1 MTTSNEI
8 EAQKQVRLDWIR
20 RVYNSDTEAISQAAS
35 DEHLLDNTN
44 FDLKMF
50 IDTYRP
56 LTKLKEARGDL
67 DFRIENVRHE
77 HPDVTFVDLCLDDE
91 HIFEAYVRF
100 ESELPCHVM
109 YWMSYPPLPASVTIR
124 KYEAKDAAKCVE
136 LERACPMEM
145 LDGSSWVIDRGE
157 YFDDYLKLM
166 AGLDAAVVEAGDR
179 IVGFYDCAL
188 RPISYQDNPEAFC
201 VYQHHYRV
209 HPDFRAGSV
218 SQALASYVDPRR
230 TFEKYDVQFPYSM
243 VDPNNAHL
251 QNMGFP
257 PVPEVAIAR
266 LSIPVKAGR
275 VTNEWLPNDS
285 SAISELI
292 NATHGSRSFFQIYS
306 EQSLADRTQRVSSY
320 SIDCFRRTEE
330 AVIGIWQVNE
340 RNYTV
345 TDDDPKELRLAF
357 VLDYGFVEPEDLVS
371 LVDVISPEV
380 AANGATHLCFL
391 CDTRAPEFQF
401 LEERSEDV
409 QKFALH
415 TLPWL
420 ADEFTKEVL
429 YCDAIYC

>member
-8 EAQKQVRLDWIR
+8 ENQKLARLDWIR
-20 RVYNSDTEAISQAAS
+20 QVYNSDPEAISQAAS

-44 FDLKMF
+44 FDLKTF
-50 IDTYRP
+50 IETYRP
-56 LTKLKEARGDL
+56 LTKLKEARGEL
-67 DFRIENVRHE
+67 DFRLENVRHE
-77 HPDVTFVDLCLDDE
+77 HADVTFVDLYLGDE

-100 ESELPCHVM
+100 EAELPCHVM
-109 YWMSYPPLPASVTIR
+109 YWMSYPPLPDGVTIR

-145 LDGSSWVIDRGE
+145 LDGSTWVIDRGK
-157 YFDDYLKLM
+157 YFDDYLALM
-166 AGLDAAVVEAGDR
+166 AGLDAAVVESEER

-188 RPISYQDNPEAFC
+188 RPISYQGNPDSYC

-218 SQALASYVDPRR
+218 SQALASFVDPRR
-230 TFEKYDVQFPYSM
+230 TFADYDVQFPYSM

-257 PVPEVAIAR
+257 PVPDVSIAR
-266 LSIPVKAGR
+266 LSIPVTAGDLH
-275 VTNEWLPNDS
+275 NEWLENEPN
-285 SAISELI
+285 AISALI
-292 NATHGSRSFFQIYS
+292 NSTHGDRSFFQPYTD
-306 EQSLADRTQRVSSY
+306 EFLGERTQRVPSY
-320 SIDCFRRTEE
+320 SMESFRRTES
-330 AVIGIWQVNE
+330 AVIGLWQVNE

-345 TDDDPKELRLAF
+345 TGDDPKELRLAF
-357 VLDYGFVEPEDLVS
+357 VMDYGYTTAEGLISAVEL
-371 LVDVISPEV
+371 ISPEV

-391 CDTRAPEFQF
+391 CDTRAPEYE
-401 LEERSEDV
+401 LLAEHADDV
-409 QKFALH
+409 QTFALH

-420 ADEFTKEVL
+420 AEEFTREVL